1 MPLYQNSETMKRKS
15 AASRISASGV
25 AVAVAITITSTTAQF
40 LINHLIPVAGF
51 ASEFPCASRLS
62 SPLPQSP
69 KRSQY
74 PRSSIVLYDY
84 ADDSSPSDYD
94 TNDLPPVIKEVAVD
108 EKEEDVSI
116 RDDLKRELL
125 LLASVTDRGAYCSKE
140 EKDIVIDLVAQLE
153 ALNPTKDPASNCQG
167 EWDLGYSST
176 QLFRSSPF
184 FQSIRAAFG
193 DENKEVTENGFA
205 LHQQATSGS
214 RVGRVRQIVT
224 SEKLISEVDLEVGM
238 LPGIPMSIK
247 GTVVTTAALN
257 VVSDKRWEL
266 RIENTK
272 VKGSNIPLF
281 DTLLDDLLQVE
292 LPVGDFYNSIQGKIP
307 VVPMTTF
314 YADDTLRITRD
325 MDENFF
331 VFIRES

>member
-1 MPLYQNSETMKRKS
+1 MKRKS
-15 AASRISASGV
+15 ATLTISSAGV
-25 AVAVAITITSTTAQF
+25 VTISSV
-40 LINHLIPVAGF
+40 LILISLLSPVDGF
-51 ASEFPCASRLS
+51 ASGFSTRSRLPS
-62 SPLPQSP
+62 SLPQRSKLSP
-69 KRSQY
+69 N
-74 PRSSIVLYDY
+74 PRSSIVLHDY
-84 ADDSSPSDYD
+84 AYDGSPSDYD
-94 TNDLPPVIKEVAVD
+94 TSDLPPVIKQVAVD
-108 EKEEDVSI
+108 ENEEDVRI

-153 ALNPTKDPASNCQG
+153 ALNPTKDPASNCEG

-193 DENKEVTENGFA
+193 DENKEIAENGFA

-224 SEKLISEVDLEVGM
+224 SKNLISEVDLEVGM
-238 LPGIPMSIK
+238 LPGIPMSLK
-247 GTVVTTAALN
+247 GTVVTTATLN

-281 DTLLDDLLQVE
+281 DTLLDDMLQVE
-292 LPVGDFYNSIQGKIP
+292 VPVGDFYKSFQGK
-307 VVPMTTF
+307 VPMVALTTF

-325 MDENFF
+325 VDENFF
-331 VFIRES
+331 VFIRET

>member
-1 MPLYQNSETMKRKS
+1 MKRL
-15 AASRISASGV
+15 
-25 AVAVAITITSTTAQF
+25 STTFTISTTCVVGTVTISSA
-40 LINHLIPVAGF
+40 LISISLLGQVAGF
-51 ASEFPCASRLS
+51 SCGFATRSRLPS
-62 SPLPQSP
+62 SLPHLSTLP
-69 KRSQY
+69 PN
-74 PRSSIVLYDY
+74 PRSSVILYDY
-84 ADDSSPSDYD
+84 ADDGSPSDYD
-94 TNDLPPVIKEVAVD
+94 TSDLPPVIKEVAVD
-108 EKEEDVSI
+108 ENEEDISI

-193 DENKEVTENGFA
+193 DENKEMAENGFA

-238 LPGIPMSIK
+238 LPGIPMSLK

-281 DTLLDDLLQVE
+281 DTLLDDMLQVE
-292 LPVGDFYNSIQGKIP
+292 VPVGDFYSSFQGNIP
-307 VVPMTTF
+307 VVALTTF

-325 MDENFF
+325 VDENFF